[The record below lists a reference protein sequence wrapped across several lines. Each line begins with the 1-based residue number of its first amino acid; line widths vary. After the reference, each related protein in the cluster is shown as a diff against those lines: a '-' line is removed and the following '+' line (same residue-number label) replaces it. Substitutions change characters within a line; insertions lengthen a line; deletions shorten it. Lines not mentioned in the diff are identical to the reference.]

1 MAVFKINKTDD
12 YTVMSNTHLRDKNL
26 SLKAKGLLS
35 IMLSLP
41 PSWDYSVKGLVAILP
56 EGDAAVEAAL
66 KELKKQG
73 YLVVKKLMPNETE
86 SGRIEY
92 EYNIYEHPQ
101 KQDGEKQ
108 GVEKQ
113 PLEFQGV
120 EKQGVEN
127 RPQLNTNKVSTNIL
141 NTDDSFTDDN
151 TAATARTHEEEPE
164 EEAEENENELKL
176 IGGKLGRGVV
186 MMTDAQ
192 FVHLCEIL
200 SKDEIDIYFERMAN
214 FIHSCEKKKGS
225 PPNISHYREIIKWV
239 KEDRKLQ
246 EI

>member
-66 KELKKQG
+66 KELKKHG

-86 SGRIEY
+86 SGRFEY

-113 PLEFQGV
+113 PLEKQGV

-127 RPQLNTNKVSTNIL
+127 RPQLNTYKVSTNIL
-141 NTDDSFTDDN
+141 NTDELITDDN
-151 TAATARTHEEEPE
+151 TAATAARTHEE
-164 EEAEENENELKL
+164 NKL
-176 IGGKLGRGVV
+176 EKWHGKLGKGVV
-186 MMTDAQ
+186 MLSDPQ
-192 FVHLCEIL
+192 VESLLEQL
-200 SKDEIDIYFERMAN
+200 SKDEFDAYVERLAN
-214 FIHSCEKKKGS
+214 YIISTKERTGR
-225 PPNISHYREIIKWV
+225 PPIIKSHYETILKWV
-239 KEDRKLQ
+239 EEDRAV
-246 EI
+246 

>member
-66 KELKKQG
+66 KELKKHG
-73 YLVVKKLMPNETE
+73 YLIVKKLMPNETE

-92 EYNIYEHPQ
+92 EYNIYEQPQ

-127 RPQLNTNKVSTNIL
+127 RPQLNTNKLIIDN
-141 NTDDSFTDDN
+141 N
-151 TAATARTHEEEPE
+151 TATTTAADGEAEEEPE
-164 EEAEENENELKL
+164 EENENELKL
-176 IGGKLGRGVV
+176 IGGKLGKGVV

-192 FVHLCEIL
+192 FDHICTIL
-200 SKDEIDIYFERMAN
+200 TKDEIDAYVERMAN
-214 FIHSCEKKKGS
+214 FIISCKKRTGS
-225 PPNISHYREIIKWV
+225 PPNISHYREILKWV
-239 KEDRKLQ
+239 EEDRKL
-246 EI
+246 

>member
-12 YTVMSNTHLRDKNL
+12 YTVMSNTHLRDRNL

-66 KELKKQG
+66 KELKKHG

-127 RPQLNTNKVSTNIL
+127 QGQLNTYKVSTNIL
-141 NTDDSFTDDN
+141 NTDEFSNENNTPS
-151 TAATARTHEEEPE
+151 TAADE
-164 EEAEENENELKL
+164 ENELKL
-176 IGGKLGRGVV
+176 IGGKLGKGVV

-192 FVHLCEIL
+192 FASLCNTL
-200 SKDEIDIYFERMAN
+200 SKDEFDTYIAKLADFIIN
-214 FIHSCEKKKGS
+214 FTEKTGS
-225 PPNISHYREIIKWV
+225 PPTIKSHYKKILEWIE
-239 KEDRKLQ
+239 EDRKL
-246 EI
+246 

>member
-12 YTVMSNTHLRDKNL
+12 YTVMSNTHLRDRNL

-41 PSWDYSVKGLVAILP
+41 PTWDYSVKGLVAILP

-66 KELKKQG
+66 KELKKHG

-101 KQDGEKQ
+101 EQDGEKQ

-127 RPQLNTNKVSTNIL
+127 RPQLNTNKVSTNKL
-141 NTDDSFTDDN
+141 NTEELIINNNTT
-151 TAATARTHEEEPE
+151 TAADG
-164 EEAEENENELKL
+164 EAEKNENELKL

-192 FVHLCEIL
+192 FEHLCEIL
-200 SKDEIDIYFERMAN
+200 SKDELDTYMERMAN
-214 FIHSCEKKKGS
+214 FILSCTEKDGKA
-225 PPNISHYREIIKWV
+225 PNISHYREILKWV
-239 KEDRKLQ
+239 EEDRKL
-246 EI
+246 

>member
-66 KELKKQG
+66 KELKKHG
-73 YLVVKKLMPNETE
+73 YLVVKKLMPNQTE

-141 NTDDSFTDDN
+141 NTDDSFTEDN
-151 TAATARTHEEEPE
+151 TAATAARVQ
-164 EEAEENENELKL
+164 EENLLEKMY
-176 IGGKLGRGVV
+176 GKLGKGVV
-186 MMTDAQ
+186 MLSDSQ
-192 FVHLCEIL
+192 VESLLNQL
-200 SKDEIDIYFERMAN
+200 SKDEFDDYVERLAN
-214 FIHSCEKKKGS
+214 YIISTEERTGRRPVIK
-225 PPNISHYREIIKWV
+225 SHYETILKWV
-239 KEDRKLQ
+239 EEDRKL
-246 EI
+246 